1 MKGKVLNIIIFV
13 LSLFS
18 LIVSIKLFYNLGIY
32 VDEVNISPDVVL
44 GGDLWL
50 IMNWLR
56 LGASAV
62 ICLLSGINLIKN
74 NR

>member
-1 MKGKVLNIIIFV
+1 MISVLNRGR
-13 LSLFS
+13 LFS

-44 GGDLWL
+44 GGELWL

-56 LGASAV
+56 LVASTL
-62 ICLLSGINLIKN
+62 ICLLSGINFIKN